1 MPRKKPGVPR
11 TLAAMPF
18 SLKPSELATACSAAA
33 ARLVPKY
40 FDPQAVAVV
49 EDAVAETTALLAQSW
64 GFPF

>member
-1 MPRKKPGVPR
+1 VN
-11 TLAAMPF
+11 TAV
-18 SLKPSELATACSAAA
+18 LKPSELATACSAAA

-49 EDAVAETTALLAQSW
+49 EGAVAETTALLAQSW